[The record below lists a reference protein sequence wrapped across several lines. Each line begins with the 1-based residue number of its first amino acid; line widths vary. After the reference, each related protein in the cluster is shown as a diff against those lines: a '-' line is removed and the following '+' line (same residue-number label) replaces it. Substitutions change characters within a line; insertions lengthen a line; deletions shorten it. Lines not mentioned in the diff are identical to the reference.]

1 MIPQSRLS
9 GVGMYDPP
17 ERICIDP
24 LVTHTQIHKYTNTWL
39 KTQIHI
45 PTGLAAWSYNA
56 LPIRTTT
63 LGLLV
68 THAQTHTH
76 TQKLTYPETKTRK
89 FEAQVFIDLL
99 VTNPLSLSLPPDWH
113 QYQWLSIAAHI
124 DSLASNLA
132 SLQLQLRIGCFQS
145 RQVESTIWDLVPFKV
160 LGART
165 WGNSTRALEHL
176 PHSEISNLIATI
188 KLDISERG
196 KCSSFKLWK
205 DAQ

>member
-45 PTGLAAWSYNA
+45 PTGLAAWSYNL

-68 THAQTHTH
+68 THAQ
-76 TQKLTYPETKTRK
+76 KLTYTDTQKQE

-124 DSLASNLA
+124 DSPASNLA
-132 SLQLQLRIGCFQS
+132 LYNFSFALVVFNLVKLRVQS
-145 RQVESTIWDLVPFKV
+145 E
-160 LGART
+160 T
-165 WGNSTRALEHL
+165 WCLLRCLAPGPEGIPQEH
-176 PHSEISNLIATI
+176 
-188 KLDISERG
+188 
-196 KCSSFKLWK
+196 
-205 DAQ
+205 

>member
-1 MIPQSRLS
+1 
-9 GVGMYDPP
+9 MY
-17 ERICIDP
+17 
-24 LVTHTQIHKYTNTWL
+24 
-39 KTQIHI
+39 I
-45 PTGLAAWSYNA
+45 PTGLAAWSYNL

-68 THAQTHTH
+68 THAQ
-76 TQKLTYPETKTRK
+76 KLTYTDTQKQE

-132 SLQLQLRIGCFQS
+132 SLQLQLRIGSFQS
-145 RQVESTIWDLVPFKV
+145 RQVESTIWDLVPEDNLGSIVNFSFKV

-196 KCSSFKLWK
+196 KCSSFNLWK

>member
-24 LVTHTQIHKYTNTWL
+24 LVTHTQIHQYMTENTNTYTNTPGCL
-39 KTQIHI
+39 ELQCTAHQNYHI
-45 PTGLAAWSYNA
+45 ISSAGDPCTN
-56 LPIRTTT
+56 
-63 LGLLV
+63 
-68 THAQTHTH
+68 THTH
-76 TQKLTYPETKTRK
+76 THKLTYPETKTRK

-132 SLQLQLRIGCFQS
+132 SLQLQLRIVGSFQS
-145 RQVESTIWDLVPFKV
+145 RQVESTI
-160 LGART
+160 
-165 WGNSTRALEHL
+165 
-176 PHSEISNLIATI
+176 
-188 KLDISERG
+188 
-196 KCSSFKLWK
+196 
-205 DAQ
+205 